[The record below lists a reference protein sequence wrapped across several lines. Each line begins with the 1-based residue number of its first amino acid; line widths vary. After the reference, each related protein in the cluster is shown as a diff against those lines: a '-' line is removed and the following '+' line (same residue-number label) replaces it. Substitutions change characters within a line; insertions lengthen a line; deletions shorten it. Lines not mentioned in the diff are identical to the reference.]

1 MHIDRELEL
10 LLAGKKPL
18 AMFPGLGEADVIY
31 DRKAFANAVRRG
43 WLKRRR
49 VVQTTPDGPWIHV
62 FYARPGH
69 AWRLAASVMVATGR
83 LGRQYYFNA
92 THDIRIGRLLGYPER
107 QIRAF
112 IKGRA
117 LIALLPRDRSENR
130 A

>member
-43 WLKRRR
+43 WLKCRR
-49 VVQTTPDGPWIHV
+49 VGQTTPDGPWIHV

-69 AWRLAASVMVATGR
+69 AWRLAAGVMVATGR
-83 LGRQYYFNA
+83 LGRQYYFDA
-92 THDIRIGRLLGYPER
+92 AHDIRIGRLLG
-107 QIRAF
+107 
-112 IKGRA
+112 
-117 LIALLPRDRSENR
+117 
-130 A
+130 